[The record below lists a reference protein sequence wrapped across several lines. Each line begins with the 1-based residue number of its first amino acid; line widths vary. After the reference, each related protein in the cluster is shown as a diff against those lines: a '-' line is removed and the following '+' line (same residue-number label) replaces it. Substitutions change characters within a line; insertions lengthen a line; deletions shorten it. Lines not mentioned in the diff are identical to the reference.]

1 MKANYN
7 SNKEYVAPELEL
19 ISVVVEKGFEASY
32 GDYGEAG
39 GGFDTEDNG
48 DF

>member
-19 ISVVVEKGFEASY
+19 ISVVVEKGFEASVS
-32 GDYGEAG
+32 DVTINPWEN
-39 GGFDTEDNG
+39 ED
-48 DF
+48 DSLEF

>member
-19 ISVVVEKGFEASY
+19 ISVVVEKGFEASVP
-32 GDYGEAG
+32 GVTIDPWESDDDSLE
-39 GGFDTEDNG
+39 F
-48 DF
+48 

>member
-1 MKANYN
+1 MKANFN
-7 SNKEYVAPELEL
+7 SNKEYVAPEIEL
-19 ISVVVEKGFEASY
+19 ISVVVEHGFEVSY

-39 GGFDTEDNG
+39 GGFNTDDNG